1 MKAQGNLSSG
11 SVPAAFLNI
20 DGEMSRLVSAFH
32 WESTPL
38 GPIETWPQSLRT
50 AVGLL
55 LGSKFP
61 MFLWWGPEFI
71 CFYNDAYRPSLGQSG
86 KHPSILGQKGAKAW
100 VENWHLL
107 HPSIARI
114 MAGGPSTWSEDQ
126 RIPLFRNGAIDDAW
140 WTYSFS
146 PVMDESGL
154 PAGVLST
161 NFETTQKVINL
172 RELQISDQRFQNLIR
187 DANVGIIVLIGED
200 YLVAVVNEAYG
211 RLIERRPSELLG
223 QPLFDIIPDA
233 QDPFRKMLDSVR
245 LTGES
250 VYLYAH
256 PYLVYTHG
264 KKIEGFLDVVYQP
277 YREADG
283 TITGVMAIVHN
294 VTERTLA
301 RKKLEEAE
309 AKARLA
315 IESADLGTYEINLQT
330 DDMTTSE
337 RFNKIWGI
345 AHAMHRTKIVDRIHA
360 DDRELRLKAHR
371 DSLTNGHID
380 YEARVIWED
389 RSEHWVKVKGKVLY
403 DTQNK
408 PTTLVGVVQ
417 DITAQKESAAQ
428 LTQQVD
434 ERTIELQRSND
445 DLLQFAH
452 VITHDLKEPVRKIK
466 IYTSRIKEETGAEL
480 PARITAFLDKIQHAT
495 DRMFDMIEGVLDYS
509 AISAIHEHFEPVDLN
524 GIIRDVQTDLELVI
538 QQKSAT
544 MNIGPLPVIHGAA
557 ILIHQLFFNLVNN
570 SLKFTRKD
578 IPPVV
583 TIAAAPSR
591 EQGRGFAL
599 ITVRDNGI
607 GFDQEHAESIFTTFA
622 RLNSKDLFE
631 GTGLGLALSKKIV
644 ERHGGSISAQSRL
657 GEGATFII
665 KLPLEHST
673 DRSQ

>member
-1 MKAQGNLSSG
+1 MKAQGNHPPVG
-11 SVPAAFLNI
+11 FLNV
-20 DGEMSRLVSAFH
+20 DGEMSRLVSAFD
-32 WESTPL
+32 WSTTPL
-38 GPIETWPQSLRT
+38 GPIGSWPQSLCT

-61 MFLWWGPEFI
+61 MFLWWGPEYI
-71 CFYNDAYRPSLGQSG
+71 CFYNDAYRPSLGENG

-107 HPSIARI
+107 LPSIDRI
-114 MAGGPSTWSEDQ
+114 MAGGPSTWNEDQ

-146 PVMDESGL
+146 PVMDESGK

-187 DANVGIIVLIGED
+187 DANIGIIVLIGED
-200 YLVAVVNEAYG
+200 YHVAVVNESYG
-211 RLIERRPSELLG
+211 QLIERRPHELLG

-256 PYLVYTHG
+256 PYLVYSNG
-264 KKIEGFLDVVYQP
+264 KKIEGFLDVVYQA

-283 TITGVMAIVHN
+283 TIAGVMAIVHN

-301 RKKLEEAE
+301 RKKLEETE

-315 IESADLGTYEINLQT
+315 IESADLGTYEIDLQT

-345 AHAMHRTKIVDRIHA
+345 EHAMHRSKIVDRIHA

-371 DSLTNGHID
+371 DSITNGYID

-389 RSEHWVKVKGKVLY
+389 GSEHWVKVKGKVLY

-417 DITAQKESAAQ
+417 DISAQKEASAQ
-428 LTQQVD
+428 LTKQVN

-466 IYTSRIKEETGAEL
+466 IYTNRIKDEADVEL
-480 PARITAFLDKIQHAT
+480 PAKTTIFLDKIQHAT

-509 AISAIHEHFEPVDLN
+509 AVSAANEHFEPVDLN
-524 GIIRDVQTDLELVI
+524 AIIQNVQTDLELVI
-538 QQKSAT
+538 QQRSAT
-544 MNIGPLPVIHGAA
+544 MDIGPLPVIHGAP

-570 SLKFTRKD
+570 SLKFTRKG
-578 IPPVV
+578 IAPIIK
-583 TIAAAPSR
+583 IAAAYIR

-607 GFDQEHAESIFTTFA
+607 GFDQEHAIGIFTTFA
-622 RLNSKDLFE
+622 RLHSKDLFE

-644 ERHGGSISAQSRL
+644 ERHGGSISAEGKL
-657 GEGATFII
+657 GEGATFTI
-665 KLPLEHST
+665 KLPMEHLVVIS
-673 DRSQ
+673 